1 HPFDIAADSPPE
13 EKPYGA
19 VVAAGSSGI
28 DLSWMRQTQF
38 QADWT
43 TYPYD
48 VDKPN
53 HPDERLR
60 IPLNKGHE
68 AMPYLSW
75 LIDNYDDLPWMTVFV
90 HGHFISWHQSDT
102 ITNLIRTLNRTALA
116 QVGYVPLRCDW
127 YPSCS
132 KEIRPQH
139 HDAVY
144 WGPGVKRKE
153 TEFAI
158 AGNWRQ
164 LFPGEKLPETI
175 SSVCCAQF
183 AVTRAAIRRRP
194 RDDYIRMRE
203 WLIHTL
209 LEDEVSGRV
218 LEKLWAYIFTG
229 EPVHCPPP
237 QQCACQYFGKCDK
250 QEWAQ
255 PPEESEMRIPGW
267 P

>member
-1 HPFDIAADSPPE
+1 
-13 EKPYGA
+13 
-19 VVAAGSSGI
+19 
-28 DLSWMRQTQF
+28 
-38 QADWT
+38 
-43 TYPYD
+43 
-48 VDKPN
+48 
-53 HPDERLR
+53 
-60 IPLNKGHE
+60 
-68 AMPYLSW
+68 MPYLSW
-75 LIDNYDDLPWMTVFV
+75 LIDNYDDLPWMVVFV
-90 HGHFISWHQSDT
+90 HGHLISWHQSDT

-116 QVGYVPLRCDW
+116 QVGYIPLRCDW

-158 AGNWRQ
+158 AGNWKQ
-164 LFPGEKLPETI
+164 LFPGENLPETI

-194 RDDYIRMRE
+194 KDDYIRMRE
-203 WLIHTL
+203 WLINTL

-229 EPVHCPPP
+229 ESIHCPPP
-237 QQCACQYFGKCDK
+237 QQCAQHLGVAEHGPVERHPCLRSD
-250 QEWAQ
+250 
-255 PPEESEMRIPGW
+255 
-267 P
+267 